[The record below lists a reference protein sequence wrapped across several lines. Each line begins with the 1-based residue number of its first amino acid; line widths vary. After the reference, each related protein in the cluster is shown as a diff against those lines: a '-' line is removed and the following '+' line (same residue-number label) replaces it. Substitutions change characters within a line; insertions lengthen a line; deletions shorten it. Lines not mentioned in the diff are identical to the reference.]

1 MSVGPLRTTIACM
14 TNHSLT
20 SAIAAEHRRDLHAAA
35 AHSRLVREA
44 TTTTPSGSA
53 RPAPTGLRG
62 LIRRTLPA

>member
-1 MSVGPLRTTIACM
+1 M
-14 TNHSLT
+14 TNQSLT

-35 AHSRLVREA
+35 AAARLAREA
-44 TTTTPSGSA
+44 TSTTSPDSA